1 MATNGKKILVVEDD
15 KFLIKAYNIK
25 FSKAGFEVIT
35 AMDGLSG
42 LEIARNE
49 APKLIL
55 LDLMLPKIDGFEFL
69 KRMSQDE
76 KIKNIPVIVLSNLG
90 QQNDKDKAI
99 SLGAKDYLIKAD
111 YSLDNIIGVINKH
124 ISQAKAEN
132 L

>member
-1 MATNGKKILVVEDD
+1 MATKGKKILVVEDD

-42 LEIARNE
+42 LEIAGNE

-76 KIKNIPVIVLSNLG
+76 KIKDIPVIVLSNLG
-90 QQNDKDKAI
+90 QQVDKDKAI
-99 SLGAKDYLIKAD
+99 SLGAKEYLIKAD
-111 YSLDNIIGVINKH
+111 YSLDNIIEIMNKY
-124 ISQAKAEN
+124 IG
-132 L
+132 